1 MDYEKFKKEFLKNDK
16 VREEFEKHDNLAFE
30 VAKIL
35 IAARVAKKMTQAQLA
50 KKMKTK
56 QSGIAR
62 AESGDR
68 LPSLSFLKKLAG
80 VYGTDLIPPKF
91 KCMEGAVSLTNTTE
105 NILSGRNSSNV
116 TLDDILYKN
125 FTTKNLLSKV

>member
-1 MDYEKFKKEFLKNDK
+1 MDYEKFKNEFLKDEK
-16 VREEFEKHDNLAFE
+16 LRKEFEKYDLAFE
-30 VAKIL
+30 VAKVL

-68 LPSLSFLKKLAG
+68 LPSLSFLKKLAD

-91 KCMEGAVSLTNTTE
+91 KCMEGVESVENLSVNNKESETRSTFTE
-105 NILSGRNSSNV
+105 WARIRCP
-116 TLDDILYKN
+116 
-125 FTTKNLLSKV
+125 NLVEYHA